1 MGTETRRAAVT
12 AVAGLMALG
21 FPGAIASDL
30 ADAALVDL
38 GALVE
43 CDAQETVC
51 PEALGYL
58 SPQQPDLHMT
68 HAGVPSQKAAVFTS
82 GYAEPA
88 IVLDLRRYM
97 AQEALGSVPS

>member
-12 AVAGLMALG
+12 AVAGLMALA

-68 HAGVPSQKAAVFTS
+68 HAGVPPKRPQSSRPATRNQRS
-82 GYAEPA
+82 SWIYAGAWLKKP
-88 IVLDLRRYM
+88 
-97 AQEALGSVPS
+97 